1 VNLARFIETFQEA
14 ITRAVLRTYPPLYS
28 ARNRHDWGFDLRRLR
43 RRPLGAQGDAIRAVA
58 LSLQRHRGTNL
69 VGEMGTGKTT
79 IAAAAAHLAGSRRVL
94 VLCPPH
100 LVRKWQREVLATVP
114 GTGAAIVRTLT
125 DLERLP
131 LLGGRPL
138 FAILSRER
146 AKLSYRWSPAVVE
159 RTAIDGGGCLLR
171 DEDGEPLR
179 RLCCPACFAPILDDE
194 GLPLERDELVR
205 KKRRCRECSGPLWQ
219 ADRSGPRRFPLA
231 DYVGRRMPGF
241 FDLLVVDEQHEYK
254 ARGSAQGLAAG
265 TLAEACRRT
274 LTLTGTLMGGY
285 ASTLFYLL
293 WRFSPGLREEFTY
306 RDEQRWVARYGIVE
320 RITRKG
326 GDDDAYEDGRVSRR
340 RGYRTRVVEKPGV
353 SPAVL
358 FHLIG
363 NTAFLRLADV
373 AAGLPEYREEV
384 RLVGMETSEKPDEPS
399 QSAYYHRL
407 AGKLHA
413 AVMQALA
420 QGSKRLLGA
429 YLQSLLAYP
438 DACTKGE
445 TVLDPRTDGVIAAVP
460 PLPDDRLYP
469 KEEALLELVRRERL
483 EGRRVLIYITHTAS
497 RDISPRLESVLGGA
511 GLRVATLKS
520 DTVSADRR
528 EEWLARKVKQGLDVL
543 LVHPRLVQTGLDLVD
558 FPTLVWFEVEY
569 SVYTMR
575 QASRRSWRIGQ
586 RLPVQVVYF
595 AYSGTLQAQA
605 LALVAKKLQSS
616 LAVEGELVEE
626 GLAAHGDEG
635 EDLLLSLAR
644 SLTERVEASEDSLEG
659 LFAGVRHAEQEVE
672 TALRPDDLAPE
683 EFESDPEPVP
693 WAMPERESADLMEF
707 VELPL
712 FASATTATPSG
723 NGESPQSPSP
733 EGQPAAPQLS
743 AVAAAGRDRDGDTEE
758 TPAADG
764 GQLRLL

>member
-28 ARNRHDWGFDLRRLR
+28 ARNRHQWGFDLRRLR

-79 IAAAAAHLAGSRRVL
+79 IAAAAAHLAGFRRVL

-100 LVRKWQREVLATVP
+100 LVRKWQREVVATVP
-114 GTGAAIVRTLT
+114 VASTAIVRTIT
-125 DLERLP
+125 DLQRLTF
-131 LLGGRPL
+131 LEGQPL
-138 FAILSRER
+138 FVVLSREQ
-146 AKLSYRWSPAVVE
+146 AKLSYRWSSAVVE
-159 RTAIDGGGCLLR
+159 RLAVVNGQLLR
-171 DEDGEPLR
+171 GEDGEPVR
-179 RLCCPACFAPILDDE
+179 RLCCPACFAPALDNE
-194 GLPLERDELVR
+194 GLPLEREQLER
-205 KKRRCRECSGPLWQ
+205 KKQNCRECGGPLWQ
-219 ADRSGPRRFPLA
+219 ADRSGPRCFPLA
-231 DYVGRRMPGF
+231 DYIARRMPGF

-265 TLAEACRRT
+265 TLAEACRRV

-285 ASTLFYLL
+285 SSTLFYLL
-293 WRFSPGLREEFTY
+293 WRFSPAVRDEFAH
-306 RDEQRWVARYGIVE
+306 RNEQRWVARYGIVE

-326 GDDDAYEDGRVSRR
+326 DDAYEDGRVSRR

-384 RLVGMETSEKPDEPS
+384 RLIGLEGGDGPQEAS
-399 QSAYYHRL
+399 QAAYYHRL
-407 AGKLHA
+407 GGQLEA
-413 AVMQALA
+413 AVRQALA
-420 QGSKRLLGA
+420 QGSKRLLAA

-445 TVLDPRTDGVIAAVP
+445 TVLDTRTDEVIATVP
-460 PLPDDRLYP
+460 PLPEDRLYP
-469 KEEALLELVRRERL
+469 KEQALLELVRRERL
-483 EGRRVLIYITHTAS
+483 EGRRVLVYVTHTAT
-497 RDISPRLESVLGGA
+497 RDISPRLESVLRAA
-511 GLRVATLKS
+511 GFRVATLKS

-528 EEWLARKVKQGLDVL
+528 EEWVERRVKEGLDVL
-543 LVHPRLVQTGLDLVD
+543 LVHPKLVQTGLDLVQ
-558 FPTLVWFEVEY
+558 FPTICWYEVEY

-586 RLPVQVVYF
+586 RLPVQVVYL
-595 AYSGTLQAQA
+595 AYRGTLQAQA

-626 GLAAHGDEG
+626 GLASFGDEG
-635 EDLLLSLAR
+635 DDLLMALAR
-644 SLTERVEASEDSLEG
+644 SLTEQVEASEDSLEG
-659 LFAGVRHAEQEVE
+659 LFASVRRAEREVE
-672 TALRPDDLAPE
+672 ATLRPEDLIPE
-683 EFESDPEPVP
+683 EPEPEWKPVP
-693 WAMPERESADLMEF
+693 FALPEREDGDLSAL
-707 VELPL
+707 VGLPL
-712 FASATTATPSG
+712 SQAAAGLAPSG
-723 NGESPQSPSP
+723 NGDRP
-733 EGQPAAPQLS
+733 EEPPEADEPVAQER
-743 AVAAAGRDRDGDTEE
+743 AAAVVRSESGADE
-758 TPAADG
+758 TPPIQG
-764 GQLRLL
+764 QQLRLF

>member
-1 VNLARFIETFQEA
+1 MNLTQFIETFQQA

-28 ARNRHDWGFDLRRLR
+28 ARNRHEWGFDLRRLR

-114 GTGAAIVRTLT
+114 GTGAAIVRTIS
-125 DLERLP
+125 DLDRLS
-131 LLGGRPL
+131 LLRGRPL

-159 RTAIDGGGCLLR
+159 RTAVDGGGSLIR
-171 DEDGEPLR
+171 NGDGDPLR
-179 RLCCPACFAPILDDE
+179 RLCCPACYTPIVDDE
-194 GLPLERDELVR
+194 GVPLEREELAR
-205 KKRRCRECSGPLWQ
+205 KKRRCGECNGPLWQ

-306 RDEQRWVARYGIVE
+306 RDEQRWVGRYGIVE
-320 RITRKG
+320 RITRK

-340 RGYRTRVVEKPGV
+340 RGYRTRTVEKPGV

-384 RLVGMETSEKPDEPS
+384 RLVGMEGGNGAQEAS

-407 AGKLHA
+407 SGKLHA

-420 QGSKRLLGA
+420 QGSKRLLGT

-445 TVLDPRTDGVIAAVP
+445 TVLDLRTDGVIAAVP
-460 PLPDDRLYP
+460 PLPEDRLYP
-469 KEEALLELVRRERL
+469 KEEALVELVRRERL
-483 EGRRVLIYITHTAS
+483 EGRRVLVYITHTAT
-497 RDISPRLESVLGGA
+497 RDISPRLESVLTEA
-511 GLRVATLKS
+511 GFRVATLKS

-528 EEWLARKVKQGLDVL
+528 EEWLARRVKQGLDVL

-558 FPTLVWFEVEY
+558 FPTIAWYEVEY

-659 LFAGVRHAEQEVE
+659 LFAGVRQAETEVE
-672 TALRPDDLAPE
+672 SALRPDDLAPE
-683 EFESDPEPVP
+683 EYEPAPEPTL
-693 WAMPERESADLMEF
+693 WSMPDREDGDLTQF
-707 VELPL
+707 VDLPL
-712 FASATTATPSG
+712 FGSAAAATPSG
-723 NGESPQSPSP
+723 NGASSESPST
-733 EGQPAAPQLS
+733 EAQPATAEAS
-743 AVAAAGRDRDGDTEE
+743 AV
-758 TPAADG
+758 TPARRKDSCVEEALATEG
-764 GQLRLL
+764 EQLRLL